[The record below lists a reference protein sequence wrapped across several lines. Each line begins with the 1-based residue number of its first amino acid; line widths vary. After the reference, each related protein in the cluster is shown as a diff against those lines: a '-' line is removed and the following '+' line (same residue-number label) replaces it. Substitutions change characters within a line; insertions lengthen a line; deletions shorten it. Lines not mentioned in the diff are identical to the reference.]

1 MRASEL
7 RVGNLLDTKEHKNVV
22 VSAIDSV
29 DSEIGYYWRLHYF
42 GYWKINTFQPIS
54 LTEEWLLKF
63 GFKKYVS
70 DDIDI
75 DIDFQI
81 SFHKKS
87 YEGLIVQLFM
97 DSNGVIFFS
106 HSGISLFSVHHLQNL
121 YFSLT
126 GEELKQEEQ

>member
-1 MRASEL
+1 MKASEL
-7 RVGNLLDTKEHKNVV
+7 RLNNLLERNGSIVCLDTNYDLFVALV
-22 VSAIDSV
+22 YVSRSDRK
-29 DSEIGYYWRLHYF
+29 Y
-42 GYWKINTFQPIS
+42 KPIP

-97 DSNGVIFFS
+97 DSNGVVFFS

-126 GEELKQEEQ
+126 GEELKQQDK